1 MALLCRKVR
10 TSDYLEIM
18 ENKIAQFL
26 FNRSGIPNFKKYLDL
41 SSFRHKLIGGNIA
54 NVSTPGYK
62 SQDIDFH
69 SEFNRMTKNSNRLEG
84 KVTHPSHIP
93 TGSHEAHAPEP
104 DEMRV
109 EEDEMNSV
117 DIDTEVSNL
126 AQNELLFTVGATLLQ
141 RRFEG
146 IRKAIQ
152 SR

>member
-1 MALLCRKVR
+1 
-10 TSDYLEIM
+10 M
-18 ENKIAQFL
+18 ENKVAQFL

-54 NVSTPGYK
+54 NVSTPGFK

-69 SEFNRMTKNSNRLEG
+69 SEFNRITKNSSRLEG
-84 KVTHPSHIP
+84 TLTHEAHIP
-93 TGSHEAHAPEP
+93 TGSHEARAPEP
-104 DEMRV
+104 DEAKMQ
-109 EEDEMNSV
+109 EGEMNSV
-117 DIDTEVSNL
+117 DIDKEVSNL

>member
-1 MALLCRKVR
+1 
-10 TSDYLEIM
+10 M

-54 NVSTPGYK
+54 NVSTPGFK
-62 SQDIDFH
+62 SQDINFH
-69 SEFNRMTKNSNRLEG
+69 QEFNRITKNSNRLEG
-84 KVTHPSHIP
+84 TVTHRTHLP
-93 TGSHEAHAPEP
+93 TGNSEARAPRPAE
-104 DEMRV
+104 ETV
-109 EEDEMNSV
+109 AEDELNSV
-117 DIDTEVSNL
+117 DIDKEVSNL

-152 SR
+152 SK

>member
-1 MALLCRKVR
+1 
-10 TSDYLEIM
+10 M

-54 NVSTPGYK
+54 NVSTPGYR

-69 SEFNRMTKNSNRLEG
+69 TEFNRITKDSNRLKG
-84 KVTHPSHIP
+84 TLTHSSHLP
-93 TGSHEAHAPEP
+93 TGSHEARAPRP
-104 DEMRV
+104 DEARI

-117 DIDTEVSNL
+117 DIDQEVSNL
-126 AQNELLFTVGATLLQ
+126 AQHELLFTVGATLLQ

-146 IRKAIQ
+146 LRKAIQ